1 MSAPANRTVA
11 EIMRAK
17 RTGRFVALW
26 SLAVFATATA
36 FILYLALR
44 SRAVELG
51 YKAGRA
57 RARQAQLRETRRVLQ
72 VEAVAYRN
80 PERVE
85 ALAKGVLQLE
95 EPPPQR
101 IFVVGA
107 PIEATEKQP
116 KVMVAPSA
124 SVSASAAASGAP
136 GAPASPANAPPAD
149 DVTLGV
155 PTNAGSPAG
164 APP

>member
-1 MSAPANRTVA
+1 MSALPENRSVA
-11 EIMRAK
+11 EIMSAR

-107 PIEATEKQP
+107 PIEATEKPAP
-116 KVMVAPSA
+116 KAAPA
-124 SVSASAAASGAP
+124 ASASASASAG
-136 GAPASPANAPPAD
+136 PASPAASKGGPAD
-149 DVTLGV
+149 DVTLGLPV
-155 PTNAGSPAG
+155 APGAGG
-164 APP
+164 PP

>member
-1 MSAPANRTVA
+1 VKHAT
-11 EIMRAK
+11 
-17 RTGRFVALW
+17 RFVGLW
-26 SLAVFATATA
+26 TLAVVATASA

-51 YKAGRA
+51 YKLGRA
-57 RARQAQLRETRRVLQ
+57 RAKQAQLRETRRVLQ

-80 PERVE
+80 PERVG

-107 PIEATEKQP
+107 PIEATESVKPSPSVAP
-116 KVMVAPSA
+116 KPSA
-124 SVSASAAASGAP
+124 SAIPSGAAPVPSIDLVPAVDLEGPAVFGKP
-136 GAPASPANAPPAD
+136 GAP
-149 DVTLGV
+149 
-155 PTNAGSPAG
+155 
-164 APP
+164 